1 MKLILLILILKI
13 EIILL
18 MMDQKDFKR
27 NLCVI
32 SEKYCSYNNNG
43 TYCSYKCKNDYF
55 TCGYK
60 HCSKKRII
68 CKHFLLNNDWKNETN
83 LSICSIDSFKSLSS
97 SSSSLSSSSFL
108 LTLTT
113 TKIITTNNDNKKE
126 KEFEI
131 KNETTTN
138 NVSIIEFNKINYFII
153 FICVVFLFFFIF
165 FFKNVNF

>member
-1 MKLILLILILKI
+1 MKLILVILILKI
-13 EIILL
+13 KIILL
-18 MMDQKDFKR
+18 MDQKDFKQ

-32 SEKYCSYNNNG
+32 PEKYCSYNNNG

-60 HCSKKRII
+60 HCSKKKII

-97 SSSSLSSSSFL
+97 SLSSSSLL
-108 LTLTT
+108 LTLTA